1 MCEGS
6 IDRKRF
12 REARRDG
19 KGGRSGSLQV
29 TVSSE
34 RLTIPCFLI
43 AKQLLQ
49 YESSLNVAPAHS
61 EIGAPR
67 TRSGRISR
75 GDAGGK
81 SRGKASGNYSR
92 GIPGVRRGQQQM
104 IIGSDRRS
112 LCNCRDLRENVLET
126 QQTGKLRTT
135 VGPEPSQ
142 IQAESGFFFF
152 FFFFLL

>member
-6 IDRKRF
+6 IDMKRF

-19 KGGRSGSLQV
+19 KVGRSAYLQV
-29 TVSSE
+29 TVSKE
-34 RLTIPCFLI
+34 RLTIPFFHI

-61 EIGAPR
+61 EMGAPR

-92 GIPGVRRGQQQM
+92 GIPGVQRGQM
-104 IIGSDRRS
+104 IIGSDRRL

-126 QQTGKLRTT
+126 QQNGKL
-135 VGPEPSQ
+135 
-142 IQAESGFFFF
+142 
-152 FFFFLL
+152 